1 MREVMKEKK
10 GREGRK
16 ELEGGDGRIIMS
28 NKVDQDSVSSWLL
41 PKTLIFLWIS
51 FFFLFFFVK
60 LRL

>member
-51 FFFLFFFVK
+51 FFFLFF
-60 LRL
+60 L